1 MTSSIALGIG
11 VQVLFG
17 LLMIAVAII
26 ISGLQAVAQMER
38 RNKLYEAELRAQ
50 SIDIPED
57 PEGD

>member
-17 LLMIAVAII
+17 LIMIAVAII

-38 RNKLYEAELRAQ
+38 RNKLYEAELRAK